1 MLQKVG
7 FQNFLALRNVELT
20 LEPFTVIVGPNA
32 SGKSS
37 ILEGIQR
44 ISYLEAAPSD
54 FFGLEL
60 QFGSDLQLIEA
71 CKLLE
76 SRNQVAQPIHFSF
89 QALNKP
95 KIRIELEASRINCN
109 IFMNNSLYQ
118 HNLRSKGFGDF
129 SAIKSNFK
137 SKVIKFSAKLA
148 SNPSYSKLLN
158 PILEEDGQ
166 GLATVF
172 SNLQEE
178 YDEKFNLI
186 QEKMLTIIPNL
197 TKIRIRRSE
206 VPAINWFNIT
216 DQKNHLQEIAR
227 ETTATGQELLF
238 DFVNATGIPA
248 SRVSEGTLFALTVLV
263 AVASSEGDTI
273 VLIDDLER
281 GLHPKAVRDLMKA
294 LRDIQTITPGLQIIA
309 TSHSPYVLHELE
321 PKEVRVVTLDPE
333 LGTLIAPLEAYP
345 NFDQWRNEM
354 TPGEFWS
361 FVGEDWV
368 KDLFLLEK
376 SRA

>member
-44 ISYLEAAPSD
+44 ISYLEKLPID
-54 FFGLEL
+54 FLNLDKSININTTNTDEGW
-60 QFGSDLQLIEA
+60 
-71 CKLLE
+71 KLLQ
-76 SRNQVAQPIHFSF
+76 SKNQMPQPISFSF
-89 QALNKP
+89 QNLGGKNL
-95 KIRIELEASRINCN
+95 KILIESSYRNYEAFLDNEIHVSLQS
-109 IFMNNSLYQ
+109 IFGSITPL
-118 HNLRSKGFGDF
+118 
-129 SAIKSNFK
+129 KSNFQAK
-137 SKVIKFSAKLA
+137 TIRFSAKSA
-148 SNPSYSKLLN
+148 SNSSYSKLLS
-158 PILEEDGQ
+158 PILEESGQ
-166 GLATVF
+166 GLATIF
-172 SNLQEE
+172 SDLQGRS
-178 YDEKFNLI
+178 DEKFELV
-186 QEKMLTIIPNL
+186 QSKMLSIIPNL

-216 DQKNHLQEIAR
+216 DQKKHFQEIAQ

-263 AVASSEGDTI
+263 AVASSEGDTV

-294 LRDIQTITPGLQIIA
+294 LRDIQAITPGLQIIA

-368 KDLFLLEK
+368 KDLFLEK